1 MDQDL
6 VQRAQRGDQRAFET
20 LASQHYARLQK
31 AAIGILRDRHVA
43 EDATQQALLDIWRDI
58 RRLRD
63 PARFEAWSYRLLVRV
78 CYAESRRMPRWA
90 PEMAMRTSEEPLA
103 ADAFGVVID
112 RDQLERGFSRLSVDH
127 RTVIVIHHLM
137 DMTLEQV
144 AETLGIPRGT
154 VYSRLSRAMDVLR
167 AAMVPEVPT
176 PTSIPAQQEVVP

>member
-1 MDQDL
+1 MDHDL
-6 VQRAQRGDQRAFET
+6 VQRAQRGDQGAFEI
-20 LASQHYARLQK
+20 LALQHYARLQK

-78 CYAESRRMPRWA
+78 CYAESKRTPKWVPQM
-90 PEMAMRTSEEPLA
+90 EMRTSEEPLA
-103 ADAFGVVID
+103 PDSFGVVID
-112 RDQLERGFSRLSVDH
+112 RDQLERGFSQLSIDH
-127 RTVIVIHHLM
+127 RTVIVLHHLM

-154 VYSRLSRAMDVLR
+154 VYSRLSRAMETLR
-167 AAMVPEVPT
+167 AALQPDGPI
-176 PTSIPAQQEVVP
+176 PTSIPAQQEVVR